1 MLKIL
6 HARLQHYMNWELPDV
21 QAGFWR
27 RRGTRDQIAN
37 ICLIMEKVREF
48 QKNIYFC
55 FIDYAKVFVWITV
68 NCGKV
73 LKRWVKQPTLPI
85 SWETC
90 MWVKKQQLEL
100 DMEELLLLFF
110 SHSVMSNSLQPH
122 GLQHTR
128 LPCCSQSPG
137 VCSIHAHWVHD
148 AIQPSC
154 PLLSPSPPAFN
165 LSQYQ
170 GLFQWVSSLHQ
181 VAKVLELLLQHQS
194 FQWIFRTDFL

>member
-1 MLKIL
+1 MPIYCASQDCCCQCPWPCSRLPNTHRQVWLRFLWSHCPFTLDPVAHKVLSASLTMLKPL
-6 HARLQHYMNWELPDV
+6 
-21 QAGFWR
+21 
-27 RRGTRDQIAN
+27 T
-37 ICLIMEKVREF
+37 
-48 QKNIYFC
+48 
-55 FIDYAKVFVWITV
+55 VWITT
-68 NCGKV
+68 NFGKV